1 MTHVTARRAATRE
14 RLIDAAI
21 DVFAEKGVLGA
32 SVEEI
37 CEAAGFTRG
46 AFYSNFDDKDDLCVA
61 MLQRLHDDEGS
72 ALQDAV
78 TSVGDVAD
86 DADLDTLL
94 LAAIE
99 LFYASRWDDP
109 KRVLTGQ
116 ELRLHAARS
125 PKMAQAYRDFHAR
138 TTHGVATML
147 ETALSARGYELG
159 TNGPVAMSV
168 LHAVYDYGALGALIG
183 SDTIACSAS
192 TRPRI
197 AGSASTCT
205 IDVDAVMK
213 PMLAAPNTT
222 PTGKANQRFGA
233 MASTSIATPNTAAD
247 TTTSWIDT
255 ARRRAV

>member
-147 ETALSARGYELG
+147 EAALSARGYELG

-183 SDTIACSAS
+183 SDTIE
-192 TRPRI
+192 
-197 AGSASTCT
+197 G
-205 IDVDAVMK
+205 DVRVQLLMEGLRALIHPQDA
-213 PMLAAPNTT
+213 
-222 PTGKANQRFGA
+222 
-233 MASTSIATPNTAAD
+233 D
-247 TTTSWIDT
+247 
-255 ARRRAV
+255 ARALDQVSPPPA